1 MINVTVNQNDEKQSE
16 RMKAVA
22 TARMIYYAAN
32 DSAELGMKDCSQLLN
47 FVADLIKIK
56 FKIEDGEM
64 LMEFEPGDTET
75 NMVKMHDGSRNK

>member
-1 MINVTVNQNDEKQSE
+1 MINVTVHKNDEKQSE

-22 TARMIYYAAN
+22 TARMVYYAAN

-56 FKIEDGEM
+56 FKIEDDEIYS
-64 LMEFEPGDTET
+64 EDKP
-75 NMVKMHDGSRNK
+75 VKFGNGAIKIPDRQQKL

>member
-1 MINVTVNQNDEKQSE
+1 MINAKVSQNDEKQSE

-56 FKIEDGEM
+56 FKIDEKEILSELRARKSASNLIKILDG
-64 LMEFEPGDTET
+64 
-75 NMVKMHDGSRNK
+75 NKK